1 MKFVLASL
9 LLGVAAA
16 ATNPFVAKSKNS
28 AASAYTSK
36 LVAGARRLNDA
47 EDEEYEVDIS
57 GYAVKFEKCQFVRAY
72 SDEMAEDEDAGTV
85 LQTQRFVVFRLCPD
99 NSCGSCNYNYGE
111 YMVDLETY
119 LEATVDYQQELQEEM
134 CNMCEENCQQ
144 DEEEEEDGRRKLAV
158 DCDSCVDECE
168 KIANMEENGYVDA
181 TEFLECQQI
190 YDPEDDN
197 AVGLWAG
204 PMCASS
210 GSKIKIGIFEDE
222 NCNNVD
228 NSKNVDDYLVDGD
241 GYQIKLSHALLKT
254 VYSDTCISCL
264 VVEEEEENEDGDEED
279 NNDEEEEEKEAE
291 VVEMCQQLYEG
302 AAKCE
307 KNHGFDNGYAD
318 YDGYENQL
326 AQEDVVCDFISS
338 IKSGTYQDNG
348 EISIYGNSKN
358 VKGASSTTGGQKFA
372 LTFFILG
379 SVALAAYAAML
390 HSKLSKGSQA
400 GLASQGGAM
409 A

>member
-1 MKFVLASL
+1 M
-9 LLGVAAA
+9 G
-16 ATNPFVAKSKNS
+16 
-28 AASAYTSK
+28 
-36 LVAGARRLNDA
+36 
-47 EDEEYEVDIS
+47 
-57 GYAVKFEKCQFVRAY
+57 
-72 SDEMAEDEDAGTV
+72 AGTV
-85 LQTQRFVVFRLCPD
+85 LATQRFVVFRLCPN

-119 LEATVDYQQELQEEM
+119 LEATIQYQQE
-134 CNMCEENCQQ
+134 
-144 DEEEEEDGRRKLAV
+144 DEEEQEDGRRKLAV

-168 KIANMEENGYVDA
+168 KIENMEENGYVDA

-197 AVGLWAG
+197 AAGLWAG

-210 GSKIKIGIFEDE
+210 GSKIKIGVFEDE

-264 VVEEEEENEDGDEED
+264 VVEEEEENEDE
-279 NNDEEEEEKEAE
+279 NNNGEEEEEKEPE

-302 AAKCE
+302 SAKCE
-307 KNHGFDNGYAD
+307 KNHGFDNGFAD
-318 YDGYENQL
+318 YAGYQNQL
-326 AQEDVVCDFISS
+326 AQEDVVCDFIAS

-348 EISIYGNSKN
+348 EISLYGNSKN

-379 SVALAAYAAML
+379 SVALGAYAAML
-390 HSKLSKGSQA
+390 HTKLSKGSQA

>member
-9 LLGVAAA
+9 LLGAATA

-47 EDEEYEVDIS
+47 EEEEYEVDIS
-57 GYAVKFEKCQFVRAY
+57 GYAVKFEKCQFVKSY
-72 SDEMAEDEDAGTV
+72 SDDMAEDEEAGTV
-85 LQTQRFVVFRLCPD
+85 LATQRFVVFRLCPN

-119 LEATVDYQQELQEEM
+119 LEATIQYQQELQEEM
-134 CNMCEENCQQ
+134 CNQCDENCQQ

-168 KIANMEENGYVDA
+168 KIENMEENGYVDA

-190 YDPEDDN
+190 YEPEDDN

-210 GSKIKIGIFEDE
+210 GSKIKIGVFEDE

-264 VVEEEEENEDGDEED
+264 VVEEEEENEDEDEDD
-279 NNDEEEEEKEAE
+279 NQEEEEEQEPE
-291 VVEMCQQLYEG
+291 VAEMCQQLYEG

-307 KNHGFDNGYAD
+307 KNHGFDNGFAE
-318 YDGYENQL
+318 YDAYENQL

-348 EISIYGNSKN
+348 EISLYGNSKN
-358 VKGASSTTGGQKFA
+358 VKGSSSTTGGQKFG

-390 HSKLSKGSQA
+390 HGKLSKGSQA

>member
-9 LLGVAAA
+9 LLGAATA
-16 ATNPFVAKSKNS
+16 ATNPFVAKSKNN
-28 AASAYTSK
+28 AAAAYTSK

-47 EDEEYEVDIS
+47 EEEEYQVDIS
-57 GYAVKFEKCQFVRAY
+57 GYAIKFEKCQFVRAY
-72 SDEMAEDEDAGTV
+72 TDEMAEDEEAGTV
-85 LQTQRFVVFRLCPD
+85 LATQRFVVFKLCPN

-119 LEATVDYQQELQEEM
+119 LEATVEYQQELQEEM
-134 CNMCEENCQQ
+134 CNMCDENCAQ
-144 DEEEEEDGRRKLAV
+144 EEEEEQEDGRRKLAV

-168 KIANMEENGYVDA
+168 KIENMEENGYVDA

-190 YDPEDDN
+190 YEPEDDS

-210 GSKIKIGIFEDE
+210 GSKIKIGVFEDE

-264 VVEEEEENEDGDEED
+264 VVEEEEENEDEDEND
-279 NNDEEEEEKEAE
+279 NNEEEEEKEPE
-291 VVEMCQQLYEG
+291 VTEICQQLYEG

-307 KNHGFDNGYAD
+307 KAHGFDDGFAD
-318 YDGYENQL
+318 YDEYANQL
-326 AQEDVVCDFISS
+326 ANEDVVCDFIAS

-348 EISIYGNSKN
+348 EISLYGNSKN
-358 VKGASSTTGGQKFA
+358 TRGADSTTGGQKFA

-379 SVALAAYAAML
+379 SVALGAYAFML

-400 GLASQGGAM
+400 GLSSQGGAM

>member
-1 MKFVLASL
+1 M
-9 LLGVAAA
+9 G
-16 ATNPFVAKSKNS
+16 
-28 AASAYTSK
+28 
-36 LVAGARRLNDA
+36 
-47 EDEEYEVDIS
+47 
-57 GYAVKFEKCQFVRAY
+57 
-72 SDEMAEDEDAGTV
+72 
-85 LQTQRFVVFRLCPD
+85 
-99 NSCGSCNYNYGE
+99 
-111 YMVDLETY
+111 
-119 LEATVDYQQELQEEM
+119 
-134 CNMCEENCQQ
+134 
-144 DEEEEEDGRRKLAV
+144 
-158 DCDSCVDECE
+158 
-168 KIANMEENGYVDA
+168 
-181 TEFLECQQI
+181 
-190 YDPEDDN
+190 
-197 AVGLWAG
+197 
-204 PMCASS
+204 CASS
-210 GSKIKIGIFEDE
+210 GSKIKIGVFEDE
-222 NCNNVD
+222 NCNNVG

-264 VVEEEEENEDGDEED
+264 VVEEEEEK
-279 NNDEEEEEKEAE
+279 EEKEPE

-307 KNHGFDNGYAD
+307 KNHGFDNGFAD
-318 YDGYENQL
+318 YEGYENQL

-348 EISIYGNSKN
+348 EISLYGNSKN

-400 GLASQGGAM
+400 GLASRGGAM